1 VHPQPACLNFDG
13 PHEFDLNFEPSDHF
27 FVGLMEDMHDYGVYA
42 DAMDIIFDEDE
53 LDDSDVDHHANENN
67 AHQSRNLTD
76 TERQQI
82 YEALLLRSDHGR
94 LRRKVTTNVAQ
105 LFQVSRYKVQRIWQR
120 AKKMSCPRNS
130 S

>member
-13 PHEFDLNFEPSDHF
+13 PHEFDLNFEPSDRFF

-76 TERQQI
+76 TE
-82 YEALLLRSDHGR
+82 
-94 LRRKVTTNVAQ
+94 
-105 LFQVSRYKVQRIWQR
+105 
-120 AKKMSCPRNS
+120 
-130 S
+130 

>member
-1 VHPQPACLNFDG
+1 
-13 PHEFDLNFEPSDHF
+13 
-27 FVGLMEDMHDYGVYA
+27 MHDYGVYA

-94 LRRKVTTNVAQ
+94 LKRKATTNVAQ